1 MAITWDTKITPIDIT
16 NNVASVQGTRTD
28 SEDAENPRTYN
39 VPRAVIDTP
48 AQKLAVMDEIW
59 AKHQA
64 AMTEETV
71 ISNFVNALEVQAN
84 ANLEARE

>member
-64 AMTEETV
+64 GHCRLWGTGPMRMWKFMYYV
-71 ISNFVNALEVQAN
+71 
-84 ANLEARE
+84 